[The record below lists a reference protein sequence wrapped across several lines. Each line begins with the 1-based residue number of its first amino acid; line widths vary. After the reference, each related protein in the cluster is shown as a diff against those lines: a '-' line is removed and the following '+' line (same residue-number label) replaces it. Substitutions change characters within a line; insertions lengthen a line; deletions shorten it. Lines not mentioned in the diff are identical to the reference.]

1 MVGERHRRIFAIGD
15 RVVIRVDKV
24 NTITDE
30 IDFHLVTDDEEHGE
44 LQRKKSGPAR
54 RKNDVAERS
63 SLSEKRSRRS
73 KRRRKNSG
81 KKKERSIGEVLP
93 ADASAGES
101 GKENGNSLARKN
113 RRKKRRKPAQKR
125 PRLCEE
131 AALSLRE
138 AGSGEENICETPH
151 RKKESIPKERSDLS
165 VCSLLLLHDDWMI
178 YDCDKPIEADADN
191 RFFFLRK
198 IIFRREKLNF
208 FSSFAVMFLCSVPAK
223 RPEARCDLN

>member
-1 MVGERHRRIFAIGD
+1 MESCRERKAVRGKGKTTWLSEALPQKSGHAGAKDAGKIPG
-15 RVVIRVDKV
+15 
-24 NTITDE
+24 
-30 IDFHLVTDDEEHGE
+30 
-44 LQRKKSGPAR
+44 RKKNGA
-54 RKNDVAERS
+54 
-63 SLSEKRSRRS
+63 SEKFCPQMLRPENPG
-73 KRRRKNSG
+73 KRTAIPG
-81 KKKERSIGEVLP
+81 
-93 ADASAGES
+93 
-101 GKENGNSLARKN
+101 RKN

-151 RKKESIPKERSDLS
+151 RKESIPKERSDLS